1 MAQIVLNCT
10 TSEIIIKPPYIF
22 KIFKINDIE
31 ILSQGDI
38 ANTEIFYRY
47 SQDHGRTI
55 SDWIGFTKENIR
67 SERLNPI
74 RFFQIEYLVNYSG
87 TQTVTI
93 FDINLIGDF
102 QNVTLDGQKTNR
114 FGVREDCNCLILSI
128 VNDPETYKLFQ
139 LQNESKSS
147 MLLANNT
154 TDLYQLTQTD
164 IASLYQPYAQ
174 SLGLNLLNKLSN
186 DAVDIFGHDI
196 VYYLTDPDKNGIDYM
211 LHEYQLQNYVC
222 DKMLKATVENNN
234 FPDNQITFNQ
244 FDLSLFESFEIQ
256 ITKQQF
262 KDAFGVDKRPGKDD
276 VIWFCEIN
284 RPFRV
289 EHAQQFRSFNNYAVY
304 YKIILTKYNEKANI
318 IGANQELQR
327 AIDEISDNSTLRELM
342 GLEEAQDKKAVVN
355 TEQLRNAAQETLRTD
370 IFALIEKENIENSS
384 TIVSKTNYDLS
395 TVDYGSNAVVYRNFK
410 NFYQKSD
417 NLGFMCWFNL
427 NSISN
432 TEIYNFFTYY
442 DTTYNSGLKINMINT
457 SINVTI
463 NQVQYNMD
471 FGSLLDEN
479 IWYCLVV
486 NIDQRQS
493 IISYYIYKRNVD
505 FEEDAFRLTSTKLL
519 KLHSIK
525 QVYVPSVIEVDT
537 DVNAT
542 ILGSDMKIT
551 NIRLFLDVIPETEH
565 TKLCNM
571 DIIGS
576 DYKYV
581 IFSDNAN
588 KVAFL
593 PFYTDSR
600 VDYFKERRGTRLDDG
615 SLNQDS

>member
-1 MAQIVLNCT
+1 
-10 TSEIIIKPPYIF
+10 
-22 KIFKINDIE
+22 
-31 ILSQGDI
+31 
-38 ANTEIFYRY
+38 
-47 SQDHGRTI
+47 
-55 SDWIGFTKENIR
+55 
-67 SERLNPI
+67 
-74 RFFQIEYLVNYSG
+74 
-87 TQTVTI
+87 
-93 FDINLIGDF
+93 
-102 QNVTLDGQKTNR
+102 
-114 FGVREDCNCLILSI
+114 
-128 VNDPETYKLFQ
+128 
-139 LQNESKSS
+139 
-147 MLLANNT
+147 
-154 TDLYQLTQTD
+154 
-164 IASLYQPYAQ
+164 
-174 SLGLNLLNKLSN
+174 
-186 DAVDIFGHDI
+186 
-196 VYYLTDPDKNGIDYM
+196 
-211 LHEYQLQNYVC
+211 
-222 DKMLKATVENNN
+222 
-234 FPDNQITFNQ
+234 
-244 FDLSLFESFEIQ
+244 
-256 ITKQQF
+256 
-262 KDAFGVDKRPGKDD
+262 
-276 VIWFCEIN
+276 
-284 RPFRV
+284 
-289 EHAQQFRSFNNYAVY
+289 
-304 YKIILTKYNEKANI
+304 
-318 IGANQELQR
+318 
-327 AIDEISDNSTLRELM
+327 
-342 GLEEAQDKKAVVN
+342 
-355 TEQLRNAAQETLRTD
+355 
-370 IFALIEKENIENSS
+370 
-384 TIVSKTNYDLS
+384 
-395 TVDYGSNAVVYRNFK
+395 
-410 NFYQKSD
+410 
-417 NLGFMCWFNL
+417 
-427 NSISN
+427 
-432 TEIYNFFTYY
+432 
-442 DTTYNSGLKINMINT
+442 MINT

>member
-102 QNVTLDGQKTNR
+102 QNVTLDGQKTNL